1 MNRFCM
7 NLIKAFSVSL
17 GIYSTSSY
25 AISNINVY
33 YYNGNDNFINLYTK
47 FLGKL
52 SERSPINFKFN
63 DAQNHPK
70 EQVESIITGLY
81 SGSPAIVNLVDVN
94 DADKIMETAKDSG
107 SRVVFFNRLPSDSAL
122 SSYDD
127 CWYVGANSEQSGF
140 YIAEVIDDYFNSVG
154 HFDKN
159 KNGQLDMVILQGEK
173 FHHDTFNRTLM
184 TVTNLKE
191 KGYPLNVVS
200 KNYDNW
206 DRFSAKR
213 DLLKQFELIG
223 IKNIEIVV
231 ANNDAMALGALD
243 ALKSRGYNTDVKDKD
258 HFIPVFGVDGLPEML
273 KEVDL
278 GNATGTLIA
287 DYSALAKV
295 CYEIATSEAQNDEE
309 VTQLVWYK
317 TEKHKTLI
325 PYIKYASFKNYM
337 KKKICPSKLSELF
350 IFVKQIAENKKKPSK
365 TRFIMGCKIIC
376 G

>member
-7 NLIKAFSVSL
+7 SLIKAFSLSL
-17 GIYSTSSY
+17 GICCTSSY

-33 YYNGNDNFINLYTK
+33 YYNGNDNFINLYAT

-52 SERSPINFKFN
+52 SERSSLNFKFH
-63 DAQNHPK
+63 DAQNHAK

-94 DADKIMETAKDSG
+94 DADKVLETAKDSG
-107 SRVVFFNRLPSDSAL
+107 SKVVFFNRLPSDSAL

-127 CWYVGANSEQSGF
+127 CWYVGANSEQSGI
-140 YIAEVIDDYFNSVG
+140 YIAEEIDDYFKSVG
-154 HFDKN
+154 HYDKN
-159 KNGQLDMVILQGEK
+159 KNGQLDMVILQGDK

-184 TVTNLKE
+184 TVTMLKE
-191 KGYPLNVVS
+191 KGYPLNIVS
-200 KNYDNW
+200 KNHDNW
-206 DRFSAKR
+206 DRLNAKR

-243 ALKSRGYNTDVKDKD
+243 ALKSRGYNTDAKDKE
-258 HFIPVFGVDGLPEML
+258 HHIPVFGVDGLPEML
-273 KEVDL
+273 KEVEL

-287 DYSALAKV
+287 DYSTLAKV
-295 CYEIATSEAQNDEE
+295 CYEIATSEAQTDED
-309 VTQLVWYK
+309 VTKLVWYK

-325 PYIKYASFKNYM
+325 PYIKYTSFKNYM
-337 KKKICPSKLSELF
+337 KQKYVLPNYQNNSH
-350 IFVKQIAENKKKPSK
+350 FVKHISK
-365 TRFIMGCKIIC
+365 TKNKT
-376 G
+376 

>member
-52 SERSPINFKFN
+52 SERSPINFKFH

-94 DADKIMETAKDSG
+94 DADKILETAKDSG
-107 SRVVFFNRLPSDSAL
+107 SKVVFFNRLPSDSAL

-127 CWYVGANSEQSGF
+127 CWYVGANFEQSGF
-140 YIAEVIDDYFNSVG
+140 YIAEVIDDYFKSVG

-159 KNGQLDMVILQGEK
+159 MNGQLDMVILQGEK

-184 TVTNLKE
+184 TVINLKE

-206 DRFSAKR
+206 DRFNAKR

-258 HFIPVFGVDGLPEML
+258 HSIPVFGVDGLPEML

-309 VTQLVWYK
+309 VTKLVWYK

-337 KKKICPSKLSELF
+337 KQKYVLPNYQNYSSL
-350 IFVKQIAENKKKPSK
+350 
-365 TRFIMGCKIIC
+365 
-376 G
+376 

>member
-7 NLIKAFSVSL
+7 NLIKAFSLSL
-17 GIYSTSSY
+17 GICCTSSY

-33 YYNGNDNFINLYTK
+33 YYNGNDNFINLYAT

-52 SERSPINFKFN
+52 SERSPLNFKFH

-94 DADKIMETAKDSG
+94 DADKVLEAAKDSG
-107 SRVVFFNRLPSDSAL
+107 SKVVFFNRLPSDSAL

-127 CWYVGANSEQSGF
+127 CWYVGANSEQSGA
-140 YIAEVIDDYFNSVG
+140 YLAEEIDDYFKTVK
-154 HFDKN
+154 HYDKN
-159 KNGQLDMVILQGEK
+159 KNGLLDMVILQGEK
-173 FHHDTFNRTLM
+173 FHHDTFNRTI
-184 TVTNLKE
+184 VTLTKLKE
-191 KGYPLNVVS
+191 KGYPINIVS

-206 DRFSAKR
+206 DRFNAKR
-213 DLLKQFELIG
+213 DLQKQIELVG
-223 IKNIEIVV
+223 LNNIEIVF

-243 ALKSRGYNTDVKDKD
+243 ALKSRGYNTDVKDKE
-258 HFIPVFGVDGLPEML
+258 HYIPVFGVDGLPEML
-273 KEVDL
+273 KEVEL
-278 GNATGTLIA
+278 GNATGTLIS

-295 CYEIATSEAQNDEE
+295 CYEIATSEAQTDEE
-309 VTQLVWYK
+309 VTQLVWYR

-337 KKKICPSKLSELF
+337 KQKYVLPNYNDNSH
-350 IFVKQIAENKKKPSK
+350 FVKHLAEN
-365 TRFIMGCKIIC
+365 
-376 G
+376 